1 MPIYSFIIMNFRSIF
16 HIRLQNFE
24 LQAERMLD
32 AALKSRAV
40 AIISAHNANG
50 TIVAIS
56 PEAGQEG
63 LCKGMKVSLARK
75 MSQSTRLL
83 PYNRSLY
90 SRMHNYLYQTVAR
103 FSPLVEPAVFGQ
115 FYMDMT
121 GMNGIYKN
129 DLRAG
134 DMISKRI
141 NEVVRLE
148 NHIGISSNKLLSRI
162 STSVVPE
169 RIYKIDSGEESH
181 FLAPLHS
188 RLLPTSAQPSVER
201 MLRFLFLRQVQ
212 DVQFV
217 MLQES
222 AAQAIFSRY
231 YKPLA
236 MEAKGMDTSAVQP
249 PRKQD
254 HIIEQTIL
262 PEDTNDEEKLC
273 AIVRQ
278 MAGQVGFKLRR
289 RSEIARHMNLEIH
302 YTDGYRSERTGSLK
316 INDEASVVRDC
327 LELFFRANIR
337 RNRIR
342 TIIIDASKF
351 QTVACQLD
359 LFSPTETQHRV
370 LAEALD
376 HIRRKHGFTIIKT
389 AA

>member
-1 MPIYSFIIMNFRSIF
+1 
-16 HIRLQNFE
+16 
-24 LQAERMLD
+24 
-32 AALKSRAV
+32 
-40 AIISAHNANG
+40 
-50 TIVAIS
+50 
-56 PEAGQEG
+56 
-63 LCKGMKVSLARK
+63 
-75 MSQSTRLL
+75 
-83 PYNRSLY
+83 
-90 SRMHNYLYQTVAR
+90 
-103 FSPLVEPAVFGQ
+103 
-115 FYMDMT
+115 
-121 GMNGIYKN
+121 
-129 DLRAG
+129 
-134 DMISKRI
+134 MISKRI
-141 NEVVRLE
+141 NDVVHLE

-169 RIYKIDSGEESH
+169 RIYKIDSGEESR

-212 DVQFV
+212 DVQSV
-217 MLQES
+217 MEQES

-262 PEDTNDEEKLC
+262 PEDSNDEEKLC

-289 RSEIARHMNLEIH
+289 RSEIARHVSLEIH
-302 YTDGYRSERTGSLK
+302 YTDGYRSERTGK
-316 INDEASVVRDC
+316 FTANDEASVVRDC
-327 LELFFRANIR
+327 LELFFRANFR

-342 TIIIDASKF
+342 TIILDASKF

-359 LFSPTETQHRV
+359 LFSPTETQHRI
-370 LAEALD
+370 LTEALD
-376 HIRRKHGFTIIKT
+376 DIRRKHGFAIIKT

>member
-1 MPIYSFIIMNFRSIF
+1 MPTYFFIIMNFRSIF

-75 MSQSTRLL
+75 MSHSTRLL

-262 PEDTNDEEKLC
+262 REDTNDEEKLC

-302 YTDGYRSERTGSLK
+302 YTDGYRSERAGSLK

>member
-1 MPIYSFIIMNFRSIF
+1 MPTYSFIIMNFRSIF

-75 MSQSTRLL
+75 MSHSTRLL

-249 PRKQD
+249 LRKQD

-302 YTDGYRSERTGSLK
+302 YTDGYRSERAGSLK

-376 HIRRKHGFTIIKT
+376 HIRRKHGFAIIKT

>member
-1 MPIYSFIIMNFRSIF
+1 MPTYSFIIMNFRSIF

-24 LQAERMLD
+24 LHAERMLD
-32 AALKSRAV
+32 ASLKSRAV

-169 RIYKIDSGEESH
+169 RIHKIDSGEESH

-188 RLLPTSAQPSVER
+188 RLLPTSAQPAVER

-222 AAQAIFSRY
+222 AAQAIFNRY

-249 PRKQD
+249 LRKQD

-316 INDEASVVRDC
+316 INDESSVVRDC

-351 QTVACQLD
+351 QTAACQLD

-376 HIRRKHGFTIIKT
+376 HIHRKHGFTIIKT

>member
-32 AALKSRAV
+32 ASLKSRAV

-188 RLLPTSAQPSVER
+188 RLLPTSAQPAVER

-249 PRKQD
+249 LRKQD

-316 INDEASVVRDC
+316 INDESSVVRDC

>member
-1 MPIYSFIIMNFRSIF
+1 MPTYSFIIMNFRSIF

-169 RIYKIDSGEESH
+169 QIYKIDSGEESH

-249 PRKQD
+249 LRKQD

-289 RSEIARHMNLEIH
+289 RSEISRHMNLEIH
-302 YTDGYRSERTGSLK
+302 YTDGYHSERTGSLK

-351 QTVACQLD
+351 QMVACQLD

>member
-1 MPIYSFIIMNFRSIF
+1 MPTYSFIIMNFRSIF

-188 RLLPTSAQPSVER
+188 RLLPTSAQPAVER

-249 PRKQD
+249 LRKQD

-376 HIRRKHGFTIIKT
+376 HVRRKHGFTIIKT

>member
-1 MPIYSFIIMNFRSIF
+1 MNFRSIF

-75 MSQSTRLL
+75 MSHSTRLL

-129 DLRAG
+129 DLRAA

-141 NEVVRLE
+141 NEVVHLE

-217 MLQES
+217 MLQKS
-222 AAQAIFSRY
+222 AAQTIFSRY

-302 YTDGYRSERTGSLK
+302 YTDGYRSERMGSLK
-316 INDEASVVRDC
+316 INDEVSVVRDC

-351 QTVACQLD
+351 QTVVCQLD
-359 LFSPTETQHRV
+359 LFSPTETQHRI

-376 HIRRKHGFTIIKT
+376 HVRRKYGFTIIKT

>member
-1 MPIYSFIIMNFRSIF
+1 MNFRSVF

-40 AIISAHNANG
+40 AVISSHHANG
-50 TIVAIS
+50 TIVALS
-56 PEAGQEG
+56 PEARQEG
-63 LCKGMKVSLARK
+63 LIQGMKVSLARK
-75 MSQSTRLL
+75 MSHSTRLL

-90 SRMHNYLYQTVAR
+90 ARMHNYLYQTVAQ

-134 DMISKRI
+134 DIISKRI
-141 NEVVRLE
+141 DELVHLE
-148 NHIGISSNKLLSRI
+148 NHIGISSNKLVSRI

-169 RIYKIDSGEESH
+169 RIYIIDRGEESH

-188 RLLPTSAQPSVER
+188 RLLPTSAEPPVEK

-212 DVQFV
+212 DVQSV
-217 MLQES
+217 MERET
-222 AAQAIFSRY
+222 AAEAIFSRY

-236 MEAKGMDTSAVQP
+236 MEAQGRDTSAVQP
-249 PRKQD
+249 PRKRD
-254 HIIEQTIL
+254 HIIEQVVL

-289 RSEIARHMNLEIH
+289 RSQIARQVNLEIH
-302 YTDGYRSERTGSLK
+302 YTDGYSSRRTGSLK
-316 INDEASVVRDC
+316 INDETSVIQDC
-327 LELFFRANIR
+327 LNLFFRANIR

-342 TIIIDASKF
+342 TIIVDVSKF

-359 LFSPTETQHRV
+359 LFRPIETQNRT

-376 HIRRKHGFTIIKT
+376 CIRKKHGFTVIKT

>member
-1 MPIYSFIIMNFRSIF
+1 MPTYSFIIMNFRSIF

-32 AALKSRAV
+32 ASLKSRAV

-75 MSQSTRLL
+75 MSRSTRLL

-249 PRKQD
+249 LRKQD

-351 QTVACQLD
+351 QMVACQLD

>member
-1 MPIYSFIIMNFRSIF
+1 MPTYSFIIMNFRSIF

-169 RIYKIDSGEESH
+169 QIYKIDSGEESH

-249 PRKQD
+249 LRKQD

-316 INDEASVVRDC
+316 TNDEASIVRDC

-342 TIIIDASKF
+342 TIIIAASKF
-351 QTVACQLD
+351 QMLACQLD
-359 LFSPTETQHRV
+359 LFRQAETQNRV

-376 HIRRKHGFTIIKT
+376 HIRRKHGFAVIKS